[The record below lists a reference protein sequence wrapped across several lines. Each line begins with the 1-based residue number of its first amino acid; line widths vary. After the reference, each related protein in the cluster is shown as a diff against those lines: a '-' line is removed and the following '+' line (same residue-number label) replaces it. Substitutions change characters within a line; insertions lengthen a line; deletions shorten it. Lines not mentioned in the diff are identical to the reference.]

1 MITVRGWSASLLL
14 AVSFVVSG
22 CAGTSL
28 KPEAQKAIHS
38 IGIISSIGDELT
50 MQNVPL
56 FRWDQEEFHHEI
68 ASWEMDDYAAD
79 QIKEHLQGQYRVV
92 PVQYDRAAFDGES
105 IVLDGWEG
113 PAVDGRPIGEL
124 VRSHVRGEPA
134 DAYLVVVKQDLGAGT
149 SATIGR
155 GFGMFRWPTM
165 LGNLYYAYAGY
176 GMVIIDGR
184 SYEPL
189 AAMQA
194 MDKFETP
201 FNSNF
206 HGKPNH
212 KVTEAY
218 WMEGEGQ
225 LSPSKQELL
234 KKEFRLLLAETIPGT
249 LERLKLTAANTSA
262 SVP

>member
-1 MITVRGWSASLLL
+1 
-14 AVSFVVSG
+14 VSG
-22 CAGTSL
+22 CAGKPL
-28 KPEAQKAIHS
+28 NPEAQKTIRT
-38 IGIISSIGDELT
+38 IGIVSSIGDELT

-68 ASWEMDDYAAD
+68 AGWEMDDYAVA
-79 QIKEHLQGQYRVV
+79 QIEQRLQDKYTIV

-105 IVLDGWEG
+105 IVLDGWKG

-124 VRSHVRGEPA
+124 VQAHVRGEPA
-134 DAYLVVVKQDLGAGT
+134 DAYLVVVKQHVGAGT
-149 SATIGR
+149 SATGGQ

-176 GMVIIDGR
+176 GIVIVDGR

-189 AAMQA
+189 AAMEA

-225 LSPSKQELL
+225 LSPDKQELL
-234 KKEFRLLLAETIPGT
+234 KKEFQLLLGETIPGT
-249 LERLKLTAANTSA
+249 LERLKLMAASASTSA
-262 SVP
+262 P